1 MRCCIAHDV
10 ITNLIHD
17 IPLLPSIEYI
27 ELYYHERGDDMHG
40 KTGFITKEKR
50 MDMVKQSIEE
60 TGTYEHTFD
69 ELQHGARVAW
79 RNAPKCAN
87 RKYWQQLKLLDCR
100 DVDTN
105 KGMFDS
111 CMHHLQMATSS
122 GATEAYISVFKP
134 KHPGEADGP
143 RIWNEQLLQYASYN
157 TCKGDGK
164 QGEVI
169 GDVKNVSSISF
180 YFHCIGYTFLIP

>member
-1 MRCCIAHDV
+1 M

-17 IPLLPSIEYI
+17 ILLLPSIEYI

-50 MDMVKQSIEE
+50 MDMVKQSIKE

-100 DVDTN
+100 DVDKN

-157 TCKGDGK
+157 TCVGDGK